1 MYMLQA
7 NRFRETTEKRV
18 SESVVRL
25 IIWCLPTLILLL
37 ISVFRIGIVPNPDSL
52 PSFVVI
58 AVTGLIITRIILL
71 LRSRRKAGIKVALL
85 IVWIVIFVVVGIF
98 GLFMPRTIHH
108 VVKADAKGRFEA
120 DIPHYY
126 REFWESFSVPIE
138 VGTAESI
145 EYHKVF
151 RYYVMF
157 ESHSWILLCRYNE
170 EEYERAIESMKE
182 RFHFRTEPLGT
193 GYYDD
198 DSVEIMDDPYTTIG
212 DELFRMIE
220 PGDGSTSDFYEDCVL
235 IMTNDVKHQTAY
247 IVFHEFD
254 LDMTT
259 SLEELINENCGW
271 KYLRL

>member
-1 MYMLQA
+1 MLQT
-7 NRFRETTEKRV
+7 NRFREIKEKLF
-18 SESVVRL
+18 SESVMRL

-71 LRSRRKAGIKVALL
+71 LRSRRKAGIQVALL
-85 IVWIVIFVVVGIF
+85 IVWIVIFVVVGFF
-98 GLFMPRTIHH
+98 GLLFMPKTIHH

-120 DIPHYY
+120 DIPPYH
-126 REFWESFSVPIE
+126 RELWESFSVPIE
-138 VGTAESI
+138 IGTADSI
-145 EYHKVF
+145 EYHTIF

-170 EEYERAIESMKE
+170 EEYERAIESMEE

-235 IMTNDVKHQTAY
+235 IMTNDVKHQIAY

>member
-1 MYMLQA
+1 
-7 NRFRETTEKRV
+7 
-18 SESVVRL
+18 
-25 IIWCLPTLILLL
+25 
-37 ISVFRIGIVPNPDSL
+37 
-52 PSFVVI
+52 
-58 AVTGLIITRIILL
+58 
-71 LRSRRKAGIKVALL
+71 
-85 IVWIVIFVVVGIF
+85 
-98 GLFMPRTIHH
+98 
-108 VVKADAKGRFEA
+108 
-120 DIPHYY
+120 
-126 REFWESFSVPIE
+126 
-138 VGTAESI
+138 
-145 EYHKVF
+145 
-151 RYYVMF
+151 
-157 ESHSWILLCRYNE
+157 
-170 EEYERAIESMKE
+170 MKE